1 MYDPSKRARA
11 RECCQSSYFREH
23 PLREW
28 LNKAIIIIIPC
39 NVFIN
44 IFFNLMNIYFNS
56 LRIKPNVEMQNR
68 GILFLYTL
76 EVNENYINDLQQ
88 VEVNKC
94 IHVLTNNKT
103 QIESHPPPICA

>member
-1 MYDPSKRARA
+1 
-11 RECCQSSYFREH
+11 
-23 PLREW
+23 
-28 LNKAIIIIIPC
+28 
-39 NVFIN
+39 
-44 IFFNLMNIYFNS
+44 MNIYFNS